1 MDRPAR
7 RYSRGLPLLLSLFS
21 LEIAETVARSQTPS
35 ADQKAEIP
43 ALWEDPVDLE
53 QRDLFL
59 GPGGRELAPAADSFE
74 FVATDTSGTSP
85 GFDVR
90 DATGRLWSV
99 KLGVEAQSEVAASR
113 ILWAIGFHQ
122 KPTYYVP
129 AWNLTGQVQG
139 AQAAGRFR
147 PELPGEKVIGD
158 WSWREN
164 PFVGTRQYQGLIVA
178 NLILNSWDWK
188 TSNNKIYEVRN
199 ERGGVRRQYVVRDLG
214 ASLGRTSQPPALS
227 ALGIRAAQ
235 GTKNDLDGFEAQGFV
250 EVDGDGDLDFVYH
263 GMYDEVVARAGRE
276 DLRWTCALL
285 ARLSDKQ
292 LADAFRAAGYTPEHG
307 ARYVKKLREKIAAG
321 LAAAGR

>member
-35 ADQKAEIP
+35 ADRKVDIS
-43 ALWEDPVDLE
+43 ALWEEPADLE

-59 GPGGRELAPAADSFE
+59 GPGGRELAPAGDSFE
-74 FVATDTSGTSP
+74 FVARDTSGTSP

-129 AWNLTGQVQG
+129 AWKLTGQVQG

-276 DLRWTCALL
+276 DLRWTCGLL

-292 LADAFRAAGYTPEHG
+292 LADAFRAAGYTPEQS